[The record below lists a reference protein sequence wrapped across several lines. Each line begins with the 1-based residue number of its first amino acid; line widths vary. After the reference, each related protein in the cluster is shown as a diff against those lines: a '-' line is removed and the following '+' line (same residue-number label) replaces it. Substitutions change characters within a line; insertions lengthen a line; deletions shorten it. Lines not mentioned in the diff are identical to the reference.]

1 MAFDP
6 TPEQRQAFA
15 EALYAGRKIAAI
27 KQLRDWSGLG
37 LKESKDIID
46 HLETELRA
54 AHPERFTAPKKSGG
68 CLVIAILLFPVAVVL
83 WFLWRRFSISF
94 SISQ

>member
-1 MAFDP
+1 MAFEL

-15 EALYAGRKIAAI
+15 DALYAGRKITAI
-27 KQLRDWSGLG
+27 KQLRDLSGLG

-46 HLETELRA
+46 RLETELRA

-68 CLVIAILLFPVAVVL
+68 CLLLVILLFPVAVVL
-83 WFLWRRFSISF
+83 WLLWQRYSISK
-94 SISQ
+94 